1 MPRNLKIEKMSY
13 QDNKLSYNL
22 GLWGFFLNLYYLVVT
37 LNKLDISYHL
47 GIEITISLVTFMLLF
62 LAMERV
68 KRHDY
73 LWSYIMIGLGISYLM
88 RVAYLPMKLFEQGNN
103 LLQAATEVSKVSGSS
118 MIEAGRQSM
127 IALIVISIVV
137 TISGVVSLI
146 KASRLRNYEKQLQEE
161 K

>member
-1 MPRNLKIEKMSY
+1 
-13 QDNKLSYNL
+13 
-22 GLWGFFLNLYYLVVT
+22 
-37 LNKLDISYHL
+37 
-47 GIEITISLVTFMLLF
+47 
-62 LAMERV
+62 
-68 KRHDY
+68 